1 MDYPA
6 LGAALGSIVGAV
18 GAIVG
23 GIYTG
28 KISRRSEES
37 KQQLA
42 FATMMAEDAER
53 SRRRVQE
60 AEERGQRGWDL
71 ARYHYGL
78 MSNLSY
84 ILNDIFRSL
93 DGTPESVVGVCRNAV
108 TRMAMVAI
116 PKSLEEPLPERHDEK
131 K

>member
-6 LGAALGSIVGAV
+6 LGAALGSIIGAV

-28 KISRRSEES
+28 KLSRRSEES

-42 FATMMAEDAER
+42 FAAMMAEDAER

-60 AEERGQRGWDL
+60 AEEHGQRGWDL

-78 MSNLSY
+78 VSSLAY
-84 ILNDIFRSL
+84 LLQDIFRSL
-93 DGTPESVVGVCRNAV
+93 DGTPESVVEVCRSAV
-108 TRMAMVAI
+108 ARMAMTAI
-116 PKSLEEPLPERHDEK
+116 PKSLEEPLPDRRDEK